1 MNFNPDPAKL
11 IFNPAKELIFF
22 RKVQMISHTPLLLN
36 KNIVPQTS
44 LKKKKRMLWDSKVK
58 FQWKPKNH
66 FLEN

>member
-36 KNIVPQTS
+36 QNIVPQTS
-44 LKKKKRMLWDSKVK
+44 LKKKKECFEIAKLNFS
-58 FQWKPKNH
+58 
-66 FLEN
+66 ENLKTIF

>member
-36 KNIVPQTS
+36 QNIVPQTF
-44 LKKKKRMLWDSKVK
+44 LKKKKECFEIAKLNFS
-58 FQWKPKNH
+58 
-66 FLEN
+66 ENLKTIF

>member
-36 KNIVPQTS
+36 QNIVPQTS
-44 LKKKKRMLWDSKVK
+44 LKKKK
-58 FQWKPKNH
+58 KNA
-66 FLEN
+66 LR